1 MNDSNFIEHNGL
13 EDNSPVHNT
22 ILATYY
28 MFTTLS
34 TVGFG
39 DLYPVSNGERVLC
52 ILNFIMGN
60 AIFSLILGN
69 FIAIIDDYKMFMA
82 EFEDQTQL
90 NRFFSTLK
98 YYNNHVDLP

>member
-1 MNDSNFIEHNGL
+1 
-13 EDNSPVHNT
+13 
-22 ILATYY
+22 

-52 ILNFIMGN
+52 ILNFIIGN

-69 FIAIIDDYKMFMA
+69 FISIIDDYKLFMA
-82 EFEDQTQL
+82 EFED
-90 NRFFSTLK
+90 
-98 YYNNHVDLP
+98 